1 MSTITINPYTPAW
14 GYNPATMAQAG
25 MLRLLRSHNIPV
37 DIPYDNK
44 IVPVSLQLP
53 EIGESSRFTLP
64 LDPLVSVS
72 GKNNIACRNIACND
86 GSIHGT
92 VKEKWNRDDWDITIA
107 GLMIADQ
114 YRSLNDNIQ
123 LLRTY
128 IEYNKAIEIV
138 CEYLNVG
145 YEILYVVIESF
156 DFPFTKGEDYQ
167 TYTLKCKSDDSNINL
182 LI

>member
-14 GYNPATMAQAG
+14 GFNPATMAQAG

-44 IVPVSLQLP
+44 IVPVRLKNSKSKF
-53 EIGESSRFTLP
+53 ELP
-64 LDPLVSVS
+64 LDPLVSIS
-72 GKNNIACRNIACND
+72 GKNNIVCRNVAHND

-92 VKEKWNRDDWDITIA
+92 IKEKWNRDDWDITIA
-107 GLMIADQ
+107 GLLISDRDLTVDQ
-114 YRSLNDNIQ
+114 YITVLRGFIEADENVEIICPYINDSYNIT
-123 LLRTY
+123 R
-128 IEYNKAIEIV
+128 
-138 CEYLNVG
+138 
-145 YEILYVVIESF
+145 VVIESF